1 MTKLKVDNVVIKAPK
16 GMSEMELLK
25 IKKRLGRDLSA
36 SPKRKRP
43 RDPVEKR
50 VLKEWEDERGGEKI
64 GEI

>member
-43 RDPVEKR
+43 RDPDEKR
-50 VLKEWEDERGGEKI
+50 VLKEWEDERGGKKI